1 VKKIPHGVFSTVA
14 EGQVDNFSQLLEQQI
29 PRLRR
34 YALALHRSD
43 RSSADDLVQDTLV
56 RAVAK
61 QHLWEPGTNLQGW
74 LSTIMHH
81 QNVNDVRRSVS
92 REGLCYPLEGFH
104 NTLASMSD
112 TSASLQLRDLER
124 AIAQLPHER
133 REILLLVGLEGMSY
147 QAVSSLLGVPIGTV
161 RSRISRGREMLREI
175 MDSGDRTGRSSRARK
190 DRTAL
195 LAA

>member
-1 VKKIPHGVFSTVA
+1 M
-14 EGQVDNFSQLLEQQI
+14 DNFSQLLEQQI

-147 QAVSSLLGVPIGTV
+147 QAVSNLLGVPIGTV

-175 MDSGDRTGRSSRARK
+175 MDSGDRTGRASRARK
-190 DRTAL
+190 DRAAL